1 MIEVVGISF
10 KEKGQIYF
18 FLPNENKLK
27 KGITVIVETEKG
39 LQFGKAETDIIEI
52 DEKKIKNPLKPI
64 IRIATKSD
72 YYTHKNNLKDA
83 KEALVKAKEIV
94 DKNGLN
100 MQLTEATY
108 TFDREQLIFK
118 FLSDKRI
125 DFRDLVKDLAAIFHT
140 RIELRQIGARDK
152 AKEIGGCGQCGRNLC
167 CSTFLNDM
175 DSVTIGMAK
184 NQNISLNPNK
194 INGVCGRL
202 LCCLK
207 YEDKCY
213 SECRVG
219 LPTQGKRTK
228 IKEGEGII
236 TNVDIMNRKYTV
248 NIENVGNV
256 EVELDKNG
264 SN

>member
-1 MIEVVGISF
+1 
-10 KEKGQIYF
+10 
-18 FLPNENKLK
+18 
-27 KGITVIVETEKG
+27 
-39 LQFGKAETDIIEI
+39 
-52 DEKKIKNPLKPI
+52 
-64 IRIATKSD
+64 
-72 YYTHKNNLKDA
+72 
-83 KEALVKAKEIV
+83 
-94 DKNGLN
+94 
-100 MQLTEATY
+100 MQLLDATY

-125 DFRDLVKDLAAIFHT
+125 DFRELVKDFAAIFHT

-152 AKEIGGCGQCGRNLC
+152 AKEIGGCGMCGRNLC

-194 INGVCGRL
+194 INGLCGRL

-219 LPTQGKRTK
+219 IPSVGKKVKTE
-228 IKEGEGII
+228 EGEGVV
-236 TNVDIMNRKYTV
+236 TSVDILNRKYFV
-248 NIENVGNV
+248 NIEEKGIV
-256 EVELDKNG
+256 EINLSKNG